1 MKPIARML
9 VLVLI
14 SSVVATG
21 LGMSV
26 SSPAFADT
34 WAAVASSAS
43 GAEDATPQCEPAHVG
58 SDWRW
63 HENGHG
69 GHWDRWEAWDDGWE
83 WRHYWRDDQ
92 YCDKPAESS
101 ETADASA
108 LTA

>member
-1 MKPIARML
+1 MKSIPRRVGLLL
-9 VLVLI
+9 V

-21 LGMSV
+21 LSTGV
-26 SSPAFADT
+26 SAPAFADT
-34 WAAVASSAS
+34 RAAVAMFAS
-43 GAEDATPQCEPAHVG
+43 DPAKAVPQCESAHVG

-69 GHWDRWEAWDDGWE
+69 GHWDRWEASDDGWE

-101 ETADASA
+101 KTAEASA
-108 LTA
+108 SET